1 MRLERFVAS
10 YLNSHA
16 QSNAASSAG
25 APPPGKG
32 HARMLVASGDV
43 RVNGSIVRD
52 PGWQVFMGNGTVCDL
67 VQVRG
72 ETAPIV
78 QAHRLFVLH
87 KPRDVL
93 GVLNREVRTG
103 FSSGGTP
110 ASLADLVPPQWWSSD
125 LGLLGRLDRHTTG
138 LCILSRREC
147 AGVGA
152 LLLHPEHHVS
162 KAYLVDLAHNAP
174 LSEGGGD
181 GLHPDACSRVAA
193 GLRLA
198 DGTECSSATL
208 EILSSREMQLGSREM
223 QTSQEMQTLRDG
235 CTCSVRLAAFQR
247 TSASGPDA
255 GCRAYTRVRL
265 TIRQGRFHQVKRMMA
280 QLGGYGVHRLHRESF
295 GSLSLEDMQ
304 LPEGTMRPMTDIEYA
319 QVQAML
325 PPSRACPE
333 REHSSRWLGAGG
345 GTTPPHAVADIP
357 LESPMTN
364 PSQYLSEH

>member
-10 YLNSHA
+10 YLNSLA
-16 QSNAASSAG
+16 QSNAAASAG
-25 APPPGKG
+25 AAVPPPSKA
-32 HARMLVASGDV
+32 HARTLLANGDV
-43 RVNGSIVRD
+43 RVNGGIVRD
-52 PGWQVFMGNGTVCDL
+52 PGWQVFMGNGTISDL

-93 GVLNREVRTG
+93 GVLNREARTG
-103 FSSGGTP
+103 FCNGGGAP
-110 ASLADLVPPQWWSSD
+110 ASLADLVPEQWWSSD

-138 LCILSRREC
+138 LCVLCRREC

-152 LLLHPEHHVS
+152 LLLHPEHHVP

-181 GLHPDACSRVAA
+181 GLEPDACSRVAA

-198 DGTECSSATL
+198 DGTECSAASL
-208 EILSSREMQLGSREM
+208 EILSSSREVQTTLEM
-223 QTSQEMQTLRDG
+223 QTSSGG
-235 CTCSVRLAAFQR
+235 CTCPARLAAFQR
-247 TSASGPDA
+247 ATASGPDA
-255 GCRAYTRVRL
+255 GCPAYTSVRL

-280 QLGGYGVHRLHRESF
+280 QLGGYGVHTLHRESF
-295 GSLSLEDMQ
+295 GSLSLEHMQ
-304 LPEGTMRPMTDIEYA
+304 LPEGTMRPMTDTEYA

-345 GTTPPHAVADIP
+345 GTVPQADVDA
-357 LESPMTN
+357 
-364 PSQYLSEH
+364 

>member
-1 MRLERFVAS
+1 MRLERFVAA
-10 YLNSHA
+10 YLNSLA

-25 APPPGKG
+25 GTAPPPSKG
-32 HARMLVASGDV
+32 HARTLVAKGDV
-43 RVNGSIVRD
+43 RVNGGIVRD

-72 ETAPIV
+72 ETAPIA

-93 GVLNREVRTG
+93 GVLNREARTG
-103 FSSGGTP
+103 FCSGGTP
-110 ASLADLVPPQWWSSD
+110 ASLADLVPAQWWSSD

-138 LCILSRREC
+138 LCVLCRREC

-152 LLLHPEHHVS
+152 LLLHPEHHVP
-162 KAYLVDLAHNAP
+162 KAYLVELAHNAP

-198 DGTECSSATL
+198 DGTECCSATL
-208 EILSSREMQLGSREM
+208 EILSSREMQLSSREM
-223 QTSQEMQTLRDG
+223 QILRHG
-235 CTCSVRLAAFQR
+235 CTCSARLAAFQR
-247 TSASGPDA
+247 AASASGPDA
-255 GCRAYTRVRL
+255 GCPAYTSVRL

-295 GSLSLEDMQ
+295 GSLSLEHMQ
-304 LPEGTMRPMTDIEYA
+304 LHEGSMRPMTDAEYA

-333 REHSSRWLGAGG
+333 REHSSRWRGAGCG
-345 GTTPPHAVADIP
+345 ATPH
-357 LESPMTN
+357 L
-364 PSQYLSEH
+364 